1 MDFCAK
7 CYETRKDKGMKVAFL
22 TLGCK
27 VNFYETERMMEQ
39 FQRLGFDVVDFT
51 EPSDIYIVNTC
62 TVTNMADRKSRQMLH
77 RAKKKNPESLVVAVG
92 CYVESGEAQ
101 LREDSA
107 VDAFFYNRDKEHM
120 AERFI
125 EYFQILPE
133 KTGTGSRNVQHER
146 TRAYLKI
153 QDGCNQFCTYC
164 MIPYVRGRGKLVS
177 MPEEEVVHQ
186 AEELAAKGYQEVVLT
201 GIHLSSYGVDYSD
214 AYNFLELEG
223 KPLLSVIRQ
232 VSELSGIQRIRLGS
246 LEPRIITE
254 SFVQELAEMD
264 KVCPHFHLSL
274 QSGCDTV
281 LQRMNRHYTSAE
293 YKEKIAILRKYFDMP
308 AVTTDVIAGFP
319 GETEKEFEQTR
330 EFLRDIGFSD
340 LHIFPYSPRTGTRA
354 AAMSDQISPEVK
366 KKRCDLLIADTE
378 GYRKK
383 YTAQFLGRQEKIL
396 FEEIVVSEDEK
407 YLVGHNERYVRIG
420 VPLWQAE
427 KEGYGENQIHEVTVR
442 HSYPAS
448 AAFAN
453 ISSEHCA
460 GWLIQ

>member
-7 CYETRKDKGMKVAFL
+7 CYETGKDKGMKVAFL

-27 VNFYETERMMEQ
+27 VNFYETERMMDQ
-39 FQRLGFDVVDFT
+39 FERLGFDVVDFT

-62 TVTNMADRKSRQMLH
+62 TVTNIADRKSRQMLH

-101 LREDSA
+101 LRDDSA

-133 KTGTGSRNVQHER
+133 RIGTGSRNVQHER

-177 MPEEEVVHQ
+177 MPEKEVVHQ

-201 GIHLSSYGVDYSD
+201 GIHLSSYGVDRSD
-214 AYNFLELEG
+214 AHNFLELEG

-293 YKEKIAILRKYFDMP
+293 YKEKVAILRKYYDMP

-319 GETEKEFEQTR
+319 EETESEFEQTR

-340 LHIFPYSPRTGTRA
+340 LHIFPYSPRSGTRA
-354 AAMSDQISPEVK
+354 AAMSGQVSPEVK

-378 GYRKK
+378 EYRKK
-383 YTAQFLGRQEKIL
+383 YTAQFAGRREKIL
-396 FEEIVVSEDEK
+396 FEEVVVSEGEQF
-407 YLVGHNERYVRIG
+407 LVGHNERYVRIG
-420 VPLWQAE
+420 VPLWKAE
-427 KEGYGENQIHEVTVR
+427 KEGYGENEIHEVTMEQGDNR
-442 HSYPAS
+442 
-448 AAFAN
+448 
-453 ISSEHCA
+453 IK
-460 GWLIQ
+460 IMK

>member
-7 CYETRKDKGMKVAFL
+7 CYETGKDKGMKVAFL

-27 VNFYETERMMEQ
+27 VNFYETERMMDQ

-51 EPSDIYIVNTC
+51 EQSDIYIVNTC
-62 TVTNMADRKSRQMLH
+62 TVTNIADRKSRQMLH

-101 LREDSA
+101 LRDDSA

-133 KTGTGSRNVQHER
+133 RTGTGSRNVQHER

-177 MPEEEVVHQ
+177 MPAKEVVHQ

-201 GIHLSSYGVDYSD
+201 GIHLSSYGVDRSD
-214 AYNFLELEG
+214 AHNFLELEG

-254 SFVQELAEMD
+254 SFVQELAQMD

-281 LQRMNRHYTSAE
+281 LQRMNRHYSCAE
-293 YKEKIAILRKYFDMP
+293 YKEKIAILRKHYDMP

-340 LHIFPYSPRTGTRA
+340 LHIFPYSPRSGTRA
-354 AAMSDQISPEVK
+354 AAMSDQVSPEVK
-366 KKRCDLLIADTE
+366 KKRCDLLIVDTE

-383 YTAQFLGRQEKIL
+383 YTAQFAGRREKIL
-396 FEEIVVSEDEK
+396 FEEIVVSGGEK
-407 YLVGHNERYVRIG
+407 FLVGHNERYVRIG
-420 VPLWQAE
+420 VPLWKAE
-427 KEGYGENQIHEVTVR
+427 KEGYGENEIHEVTVEQ
-442 HSYPAS
+442 SD
-448 AAFAN
+448 N
-453 ISSEHCA
+453 GIK
-460 GWLIQ
+460 IMK

>member
-7 CYETRKDKGMKVAFL
+7 CYETGKDKGMKVAFL

-27 VNFYETERMMEQ
+27 VNFYETERMMDQ
-39 FQRLGFDVVDFT
+39 FQGLGFDVVDFT

-62 TVTNMADRKSRQMLH
+62 TVTNIADRKSRQMLH

-101 LREDSA
+101 LRDDSA
-107 VDAFFYNRDKEHM
+107 VDAFFYNKDKEHM

-133 KTGTGSRNVQHER
+133 RIGTGSRNVQHER

-164 MIPYVRGRGKLVS
+164 MIPYVRGRGKLIS
-177 MPEEEVVHQ
+177 MPEKEVVHQ

-201 GIHLSSYGVDYSD
+201 GIHLSSYGVDRSD
-214 AYNFLELEG
+214 AHNFLELEG

-254 SFVQELAEMD
+254 SFVQELAEMH

-293 YKEKIAILRKYFDMP
+293 YKEKVAILRKYYDMP

-319 GETEKEFEQTR
+319 EETESEFEQTR

-340 LHIFPYSPRTGTRA
+340 LHIFPYSPRSGTRA
-354 AAMSDQISPEVK
+354 AAMSGQVSPEVK

-378 GYRKK
+378 EYRKK
-383 YTAQFLGRQEKIL
+383 YTAQFEGRREKIL
-396 FEEIVVSEDEK
+396 FEEVVVSEGEQF
-407 YLVGHNERYVRIG
+407 LVGHNERYVRIG
-420 VPLWQAE
+420 VPLWKAE
-427 KEGYGENQIHEVTVR
+427 KEGYGENEIHEVTVEQGHNR
-442 HSYPAS
+442 
-448 AAFAN
+448 
-453 ISSEHCA
+453 IK
-460 GWLIQ
+460 IMK